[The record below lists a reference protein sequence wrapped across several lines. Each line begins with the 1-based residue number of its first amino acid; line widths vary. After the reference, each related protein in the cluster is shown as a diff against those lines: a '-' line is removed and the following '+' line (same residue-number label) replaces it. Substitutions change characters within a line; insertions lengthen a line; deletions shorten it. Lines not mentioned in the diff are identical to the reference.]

1 MKREA
6 GSWGLLPSS
15 LCAETRPASSGV
27 AGTGSG
33 SRVAS
38 SHGGG
43 GPRGLALETRT
54 AFGKRRASKKPFPT
68 TTVCLGVPYPSPKPP
83 LGYNGLGLP
92 CAAPFSAHSIGE
104 GHMGP
109 QPSKNG
115 PWADVA
121 TSPDLLQNMTRSCI
135 RIFHSK
141 YDRGQSSG

>member
-1 MKREA
+1 MRQ
-6 GSWGLLPSS
+6 
-15 LCAETRPASSGV
+15 GV
-27 AGTGSG
+27 GGFCLHRYVLRQDLHPQEWLVQGAARGP
-33 SRVAS
+33 VAS

-43 GPRGLALETRT
+43 GPHGLALETRT
-54 AFGKRRASKKPFPT
+54 AFGKWRPSKKPFPT
-68 TTVCLGVPYPSPKPP
+68 TSVCLGLPYPSPKPP

-115 PWADVA
+115 PWADAA

-141 YDRGQSSG
+141 YDRGQSSE